1 MHHDTIT
8 RASLAIGAV
17 FVIAAAAFA
26 LRPGPGTS
34 AAEPAAA
41 AEAPAQAPP
50 AGQGAESYENRCAR
64 CHDDG
69 DIADWAQQH
78 PDPRQRHQWLAEVL
92 TSHAPPPADEREAII
107 EYIQQTIAA
116 AD

>member
-1 MHHDTIT
+1 MAMHHDRIT
-8 RASLAIGAV
+8 DASLAIGAV
-17 FVIAAAAFA
+17 FVIAAVAFA

-34 AAEPAAA
+34 AAAEPAAA
-41 AEAPAQAPP
+41 SEQAAQA
-50 AGQGAESYENRCAR
+50 GEGAQHFENRCAR

-69 DIADWAQQH
+69 DIADWARRH

-92 TSHAPPPADEREAII
+92 TSHAPPPADELEAII

>member
-17 FVIAAAAFA
+17 FVIAAVAFA
-26 LRPGPGTS
+26 LRPGPGIS
-34 AAEPAAA
+34 AASEPAAA
-41 AEAPAQAPP
+41 ALVKTAQA
-50 AGQGAESYENRCAR
+50 GDGIQHFENRCAR

-69 DIADWAQQH
+69 DIADWAREH
-78 PDPRQRHQWLAEVL
+78 PDLHQRHQWLAEVL
-92 TSHAPPPADEREAII
+92 TSHAPPPADELEAII